1 VSVSPFA
8 VPGKDVER
16 RVEVSVPQAIGI
28 SIGLVALGIAGA
40 LLALYLVYGL
50 GFKEAKQSE
59 EKKLADLTDELF
71 GR

>member
-1 VSVSPFA
+1 
-8 VPGKDVER
+8 VPGPERER

-28 SIGLVALGIAGA
+28 SLGLVALGIAGA

-50 GFKEAKQSE
+50 GFKEAERKE
-59 EKKLADLTDELF
+59 EQALSDLNDELF